1 MNPSARLPQVAGR
14 DDEQRTSRSETI
26 KMKSGRLR
34 FPFSLA
40 LVAFLG
46 CATSGALVIDNAAPR
61 AAVAQDIDEAYFY
74 ANLAPHGQW
83 FFQADFGWV
92 WHPARVGA
100 GWRPYTEGQWVWAG
114 DAGWTWASQ
123 EPWGWA
129 TYHYGRW
136 YFDPMF
142 GWSWVPGRTWAPAW
156 VSWRIESGYIGWA
169 PLWPAYFDQHPEYRW
184 ESWRK
189 DHDWDRRH
197 QGRDWDRW
205 VFTRDRDFTSDR
217 VGRHA
222 ITDRKQRDGIYSRSR
237 DVTRYDEENP
247 ERIGHSIDRAIVEKA
262 TGRPVRTV
270 TLETADRPGDKDD
283 TAGDR
288 VRMFR
293 PRVKETPAD
302 KTPDRLGLAKTPESR
317 EVRERDT
324 LRSEKQRLNGTTEK
338 NAAAEKAETAADGSQ
353 PKRSPSEAQR
363 PAREQPENAKPERSQ
378 KERQD
383 RNKDEGAERAPKQPD
398 GGRPDQQQGGN
409 DREPVAKPK
418 QQDKQAQQPVARPQQ
433 PSEKAQKQNERPQQ
447 PGGKSRQ
454 PDAEPQQQSEKAQKQ
469 SEKQQQRPAPKEGD
483 RGEPKGQPD
492 SKQSPQESPGGNGK
506 PESGPPD
513 SQGNKR

>member
-1 MNPSARLPQVAGR
+1 MK
-14 DDEQRTSRSETI
+14 TS
-26 KMKSGRLR
+26 RLR
-34 FPFSLA
+34 FPLSLT

-46 CATSGALVIDNAAPR
+46 CATSGALVIDHAAPR
-61 AAVAQDIDEAYFY
+61 EAAAQDIDEAYFY
-74 ANLAPHGQW
+74 ANLAPHGEW

-114 DAGWTWASQ
+114 NAGWTWASQ

-197 QGRDWDRW
+197 HGRDWDRW

-237 DVTRYDEENP
+237 DVTRYDGGNP
-247 ERIGHSIDRAIVEKA
+247 ERIGHSIDRAMVEKA
-262 TGRPVRTV
+262 TGRPVRSV
-270 TLETADRPGDKDD
+270 TLETTDRPGDKDD
-283 TAGDR
+283 TGGDR

-293 PRVKETPAD
+293 PRVKETSAD
-302 KTPDRLGLAKTPESR
+302 KTPDRLGLAKKPESR

-324 LRSEKQRLNGTTEK
+324 LRSEKQRLNGTTER
-338 NAAAEKAETAADGSQ
+338 NAATGKAATAANRSQ
-353 PKRSPSEAQR
+353 PKRSPSEAER
-363 PAREQPENAKPERSQ
+363 PAREQPEKVKPERSQ
-378 KERQD
+378 QPEAKSERSQ
-383 RNKDEGAERAPKQPD
+383 K
-398 GGRPDQQQGGN
+398 
-409 DREPVAKPK
+409 
-418 QQDKQAQQPVARPQQ
+418 KQAQQPVARPQQ
-433 PSEKAQKQNERPQQ
+433 PTGKSPRPSAKSKQPQQ
-447 PGGKSRQ
+447 P
-454 PDAEPQQQSEKAQKQ
+454 DAKQREPSEKAQKQ
-469 SEKQQQRPAPKEGD
+469 SEKQQQRPAPKEVQ
-483 RGEPKGQPD
+483 RAEPKGQPD
-492 SKQSPQESPGGNGK
+492 SKQSPQENPGGNGK
-506 PESGPPD
+506 PESGQPEG
-513 SQGNKR
+513 QEKKR

>member
-237 DVTRYDEENP
+237 DVTRYDEANP

-262 TGRPVRTV
+262 TGRPVRSV
-270 TLETADRPGDKDD
+270 TLEAADRPEEKGD
-283 TAGDR
+283 TGGDR

-293 PRVKETPAD
+293 PRVKERPAD
-302 KTPDRLGLAKTPESR
+302 KTPDRLGFAKTPESR
-317 EVRERDT
+317 EAREARERDT
-324 LRSEKQRLNGTTEK
+324 LRAEKQRLNGTTER
-338 NAAAEKAETAADGSQ
+338 NAATEKAATAANGSQ
-353 PKRSPSEAQR
+353 PKRSPAEAGR
-363 PAREQPENAKPERSQ
+363 PEREQPGKAKPERSQ
-378 KERQD
+378 KEQRRD
-383 RNKDEGAERAPKQPD
+383 RDEAEGAQRAPKQPYD
-398 GGRPDQQQGGN
+398 NGRSDQQQGRK
-409 DREPVAKPK
+409 DREPVAKPGKQTQQPDARLQQPSGKSPRPSAK
-418 QQDKQAQQPVARPQQ
+418 QQA
-433 PSEKAQKQNERPQQ
+433 PSEKAQN
-447 PGGKSRQ
+447 
-454 PDAEPQQQSEKAQKQ
+454 Q
-469 SEKQQQRPAPKEGD
+469 SEKQQQRPAPKESH
-483 RGEPKGQPD
+483 RAEQKGQPD
-492 SKQSPQESPGGNGK
+492 SKQSPQENPGGDGK
-506 PESGPPD
+506 PESGRPE
-513 SQGNKR
+513 SQEKKR